1 MRRQTH
7 VFAGSAPT
15 HLPRT
20 AVAAALSL
28 AMITLFGCGDDGLGK
43 RYPVRGTVT
52 YKGQPLAKG
61 AISFYATGSGNET
74 RGAFGMIENGSYSLS
89 TQTDGDGAFPGD
101 YAVSINAK
109 EADLAGTE
117 KNAKGGSARQ
127 DDVLKAYKQA
137 KSPIPKKYEVPETSG
152 LKAKVEARS
161 NSFNFDLTD

>member
-7 VFAGSAPT
+7 LLADPAPT
-15 HLPRT
+15 RLPRT
-20 AVAAALSL
+20 AVIAALSL

-43 RYPVRGTVT
+43 RYPVRGTVS

-74 RGAFGMIENGSYSLS
+74 RGAFGMIENGSYSLT
-89 TQTDGDGAFPGD
+89 TQSDGDGAFPGD
-101 YAVSINAK
+101 YLVSINAK

-127 DDVLKAYKQA
+127 DDVLKAYKKA
-137 KSPIPKKYEVPETSG
+137 KSPIPQKYEVAETSG
-152 LKAKVEARS
+152 LKAKVESKS
-161 NSFNFDLTD
+161 NSFDFELKD